1 MNRRWQRLR
10 LNARRLVF
18 VALVVAWAI
27 FLRPTSLGGSATYVL
42 VRGDSMLPT
51 YENGD
56 FLVAYGND
64 SYRVGD
70 VVAYRVP
77 EGDVGAGHL
86 IVHRISAASD
96 AGYTLTGDN
105 NPASDPWLI
114 GRSNIAGHVVTRVP
128 AVGLFLAFVLQP
140 VVAGG
145 IAASLVV
152 MYGVAGWFGTAT
164 QKPKASGL
172 DPAQARRR
180 LSPRAL
186 SLSSAAHGARR
197 GK

>member
-1 MNRRWQRLR
+1 MKGAWPRPRIS
-10 LNARRLVF
+10 ARRLLF
-18 VALVVAWAI
+18 IALVVGWAI

-51 YENGD
+51 FENGD
-56 FLVAYGND
+56 FLVAYGDD

-77 EGDVGAGHL
+77 DGDVGAGHL
-86 IVHRISAASD
+86 IVHRISATSD
-96 AGYTLTGDN
+96 AGYTMTGDN

-114 GRSNIAGHVVTRVP
+114 ARSNIAGHVVTRVP
-128 AVGLFLAFVLQP
+128 AVGLFLAFALQP

-152 MYGVAGWFGTAT
+152 MYAVATWFGTAT
-164 QKPKASGL
+164 PKPKASPL
-172 DPAQARRR
+172 EPAPVRRR

-186 SLSSAAHGARR
+186 SLSSAAHGPRR
-197 GK
+197 GR